1 MRMVRTWWGDL
12 GGLLA
17 ACVLTLLVVAPTM
30 NACLCAESAPVS
42 GAAVQAMQ
50 NQEHRDS
57 APCDAACCLS
67 GHCHHGGSMLDTFV
81 AAIPKP
87 LQIEAEHLSANVRA
101 LASLS
106 PSGPDRPPRA

>member
-1 MRMVRTWWGDL
+1 MRKMKTWWRDL

-30 NACLCAESAPVS
+30 NACLCANSAPAS
-42 GAAVQAMQ
+42 GAAVEAVQSQ
-50 NQEHRDS
+50 DHRDS
-57 APCDAACCLS
+57 APCDAACCLN
-67 GHCHHGGSMLDTFV
+67 GHCHHGGSMLNPFV
-81 AAIPKP
+81 TAIPRP
-87 LQIEAEHLSANVRA
+87 ALIEAEHASAAVRA

>member
-1 MRMVRTWWGDL
+1 MRTMRTWWRDL

-17 ACVLTLLVVAPTM
+17 ACVLALLVVAPTM

-42 GAAVQAMQ
+42 GAVAQAVQGQ
-50 NQEHRDS
+50 GHHDS

-67 GHCHHGGSMLDTFV
+67 GHCHQGGSMLNGFV

-87 LQIEAEHLSANVRA
+87 VQIQAEHLSADVRA

>member
-1 MRMVRTWWGDL
+1 MKTWWRDL

-17 ACVLTLLVVAPTM
+17 ACVLTLLVVAPSM
-30 NACLCAESAPVS
+30 NACLCANSAPVS
-42 GAAVQAMQ
+42 GATVETVQS
-50 NQEHRDS
+50 QEHRDS
-57 APCDAACCLS
+57 APCDAACCLN
-67 GHCHHGGSMLDTFV
+67 GHCHQGGSMLNSFV

-87 LQIEAEHLSANVRA
+87 VLIEAEHASAAVRA

>member
-1 MRMVRTWWGDL
+1 M

-17 ACVLTLLVVAPTM
+17 ACVLALLVVAPTM
-30 NACLCAESAPVS
+30 NACLCANSAPVS
-42 GAAVQAMQ
+42 GEVVQVVQ

-57 APCDAACCLS
+57 APCDAACCLN
-67 GHCHHGGSMLDTFV
+67 GHCHHGGSMPNPFA

-87 LQIEAEHLSANVRA
+87 VQLEAEHASAAVRA

-106 PSGPDRPPRA
+106 PSGPDRPPRG